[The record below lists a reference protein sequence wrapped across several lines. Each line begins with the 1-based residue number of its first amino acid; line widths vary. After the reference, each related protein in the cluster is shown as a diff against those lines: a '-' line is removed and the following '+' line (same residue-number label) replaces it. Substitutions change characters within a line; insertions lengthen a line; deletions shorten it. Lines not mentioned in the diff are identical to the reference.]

1 MRLPISDFQ
10 KRNGFGKKM
19 NELKWMYASINRED
33 FQEKIAFAEKLLE
46 KYGAEYVIDFEERAF
61 WTLKDDTHDYE
72 NIQKR
77 IYKLGEEFIRVDW
90 VYFTQKPFIVLEFA
104 DKIDGPYEDA
114 DPFPYD
120 LADDEFEYEI
130 RFSLGLETE

>member
-1 MRLPISDFQ
+1 ML
-10 KRNGFGKKM
+10 
-19 NELKWMYASINRED
+19 ED

-46 KYGAEYVIDFEERAF
+46 KYGAEYVIDFEERTF

-77 IYKLGEEFIRVDW
+77 IYKLGEEFIRVAW